1 VKLKESMTTG
11 QLRLQLE
18 LELDRDPIEGR
29 LYDEHGQ
36 AVPFIGWLELM
47 ALVER
52 SLVGTSDRMPDE
64 GEPAG

>member
-18 LELDRDPIEGR
+18 FELDRDPIEGR

-36 AVPFIGWLELM
+36 AIPFVGWLELM
-47 ALVER
+47 ALMET
-52 SLVGTSDRMPDE
+52 SLVGASDRRPDE
-64 GEPAG
+64 AESAG